1 MKLTIVTICWND
13 KEGLLKTIESVRDQI
28 FKDYEYIIVDGGSED
43 GSIALI
49 EDNLDLISEYYTNI
63 NGGIY
68 EAMNFGINKANGDYV
83 HLLNSGD
90 TYINH
95 YSLLNVFDN
104 GDPNYF
110 CSSVLKFSFGKQR
123 VWIPKNNYKSDFV
136 DVAHPGLIVKR
147 DLYRN
152 NLYSTKYRIVSDAL
166 FISSNVR
173 VSEATIIKDILVE
186 MSDGGVSSN
195 FSFKHE
201 IEKFKLLY
209 IEKIRP
215 KEKMR
220 LTISYLLTPVRL
232 ILNKL

>member
-1 MKLTIVTICWND
+1 MRLSIVTICWND
-13 KEGLLKTIESVRDQI
+13 KKGLMKTIKSVRDQI
-28 FKDYEYIIVDGGSED
+28 FNDYEYIIVDGGSKD
-43 GSIALI
+43 GSIDLI
-49 EDNLDLISEYYTNI
+49 ENNLDIISAYFTDVNS
-63 NGGIY
+63 GIY
-68 EAMNFGINKANGDYV
+68 DAMNYGINKANGDYV

-90 TYINH
+90 TYINK

-104 GDPNYF
+104 GSPNYF

-123 VWIPKNNYKSDFV
+123 VWIPKNNYQSDFV

-173 VSEATIIKDILVE
+173 VREAIIIKDILVE
-186 MSDGGVSSN
+186 MSDGGISSN

-215 KEKMR
+215 KEKVR
-220 LTISYLLTPVRL
+220 LTLSYLLTPFRL